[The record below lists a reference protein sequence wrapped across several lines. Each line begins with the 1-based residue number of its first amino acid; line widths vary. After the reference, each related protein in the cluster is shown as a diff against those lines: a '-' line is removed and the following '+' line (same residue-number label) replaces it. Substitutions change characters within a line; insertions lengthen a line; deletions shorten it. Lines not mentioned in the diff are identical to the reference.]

1 MCPSLSHGLS
11 LSLSWCHQLW
21 SLEMPQFRVSLTD
34 DSRLIIYDRNMFKIQ
49 STEVCFILTLS
60 FNSNRLVRVPHFLEK
75 TTAKTKDRI
84 HLKPLSA
91 DSEHKNKFLRKV
103 LAEIIHESLGLRLY
117 GSMPFCQ
124 QTHKVLFWKGK
135 KERACLVGRTVGA

>member
-1 MCPSLSHGLS
+1 
-11 LSLSWCHQLW
+11 
-21 SLEMPQFRVSLTD
+21 MPQFGVSLTD
-34 DSRLIIYDRNMFKIQ
+34 AFRLMIYDRNMFIIQ
-49 STEVCFILTLS
+49 STEVRLIFTLL

-75 TTAKTKDRI
+75 TTAKTKDQI
-84 HLKPLSA
+84 QLKPLSA

-124 QTHKVLFWKGK
+124 QTHKVLF
-135 KERACLVGRTVGA
+135 